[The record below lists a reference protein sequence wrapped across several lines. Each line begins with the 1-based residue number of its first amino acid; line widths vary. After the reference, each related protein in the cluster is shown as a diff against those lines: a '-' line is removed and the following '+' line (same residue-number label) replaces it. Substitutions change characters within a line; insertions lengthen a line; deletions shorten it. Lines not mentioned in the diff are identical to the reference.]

1 MSEGLEGSPELD
13 ARESGH
19 SRSGSE
25 RPNYQI
31 DTEGLDLKEEEDDGD
46 EYHEEDELEEEEE
59 EEEEGNQRETVTR
72 GTNEIPKI
80 ARRGRPSKRKNRE
93 MSQDDNRSETDE
105 SRSGSTVPGFMNLK
119 RPRLSYPVDESGAPL
134 PIVNEEYDLPD
145 DPEGETKITKDG
157 DLLGGRQ
164 FLVRSFTVSDK
175 GKRKFMLSTEP
186 ARAVGFR
193 DSYLFFQY
201 HPNLYKFILS
211 QEQKNDLIDRGVLPY
226 SYRSRQIALV
236 TARSVFKEFGAK
248 IIIGGKNITD
258 DYYSTKLR
266 QEGRVIEGS
275 YAREPLK
282 KNGTRAYEGI
292 EYSVQSVNPAKNA
305 VEFFDR
311 RNPNYING
319 ATATASA
326 SKISATNW
334 LYQHAAACSRFNSD
348 MYYDRVRILLIENQG
363 LRDPYTNT
371 LHIPQ
376 STQSS
381 KVLRRNRKPLTETDI
396 RNDCAVLYETKIS
409 DPDLTRN
416 KTGLSEVPL
425 DIFDDLVSEEIK
437 TAIIEQQ
444 NFEKGIRPQE
454 PKADATPDK

>member
-1 MSEGLEGSPELD
+1 MSEGLEDTSETGS
-13 ARESGH
+13 RHSGR

-25 RPNYQI
+25 RPNYEI

-46 EYHEEDELEEEEE
+46 EYREEDDMDDGEEEEE
-59 EEEEGNQRETVTR
+59 ERNQAETVPRVNT
-72 GTNEIPKI
+72 EVVKV

-105 SRSGSTVPGFMNLK
+105 SRSGSTAPGFPNLK
-119 RPRLSYPVDESGAPL
+119 RPRLSYPVDESGNPL
-134 PIVNEEYDLPD
+134 PVVNEEYALPD

-164 FLVRSFTVSDK
+164 FLVRSFTLSDK

-201 HPNLYKFILS
+201 HPNLYKYILS
-211 QEQKNDLIDRGVLPY
+211 QEQKNNLIDRGVLPY

-258 DYYSTKLR
+258 DYYSTRLR
-266 QEGRVIEGS
+266 QEGRVVEGT

-282 KNGTRAYEGI
+282 KNNMRGYEGA
-292 EYSVQSVNPAKNA
+292 EYSDRSVNPAKNA

-319 ATATASA
+319 ANASASA
-326 SKISATNW
+326 SKMSATNW

-348 MYYDRVRILLIENQG
+348 MYYDRVRILLIEKQG

-376 STQSS
+376 ATQST
-381 KVLRRNRKPLTETDI
+381 KVIGRYRKPLNEAEI
-396 RNDCAVLYETKIS
+396 RNGCAVLYETKIT
-409 DPDLTRN
+409 DPDLSRN
-416 KTGLSEVPL
+416 KTGLSEVSPEIY
-425 DIFDDLVSEEIK
+425 DGIVSEEVK
-437 TAIIEQQ
+437 EAIIEQQ
-444 NFEKGIRPQE
+444 KFERE
-454 PKADATPDK
+454 TTS